1 MLGVCYYPEHWPES
15 WWEDDARAM
24 RESGIGHVRIAE
36 FAWSRIEPE
45 PGHFDWGWLDRAVAV
60 LGEAGLR
67 VVMGTPT
74 ATPPKW
80 LVDREP
86 GILPVG
92 EDGRTRGFGSRRHTS
107 FSSPAWWRESRR
119 IVAAVAARYGA
130 SPHVAGW
137 QIDNEFGCHD
147 TVLSYGPHDL
157 AAFRQWLAARY
168 GTIERLNAAWGS
180 VFWSAEL
187 RGFDEVA
194 LPAGAVTETLPAARL
209 DFQRFSSAQVVAY
222 CRMQAEILRAH
233 SPGRFVTH
241 NFMGR
246 FTAFDHHDAGREID
260 FATWDSYPLGFT
272 EQFPLDAAERAP
284 FIETGHP
291 DIASFHH
298 DLYRAVGRG
307 RFWVMEQQPGPVNW
321 APWNPVPKPGMV
333 RLWSWEAFAHGAELV
348 SYFRWRQAPFG
359 QEQMHAGLHRPDRS
373 RSAGGGEALRVAAE
387 LGAVGALPSAEA
399 APVALLF
406 DYEAAWMTRI
416 QPQGAD
422 FDHFELCL
430 RWYEAA
436 RRLGQDVD
444 VVAPGAPL
452 GGYRAVLVPSLP
464 HVSDAALAALRD
476 TGGAMLIGP
485 RTGSRTASFEIP
497 PGLPPGPLRAL
508 LPIRVTDVASLRPG
522 LSHPVQ
528 GTLAGNAIRWRE
540 WIEVVP
546 PKTGTPGTGTSG
558 TGTSGTG
565 TPGIEMTVLGRFA
578 DATPAAIEAGRRTYL
593 AGWPDPALLGAAMRH
608 VLGTAGLDMIE
619 LPAGVRL
626 RRRGDLRF
634 AFNYGPEPWTL
645 PEAAGRR
652 FAIGGATIAPQDL
665 ACWRT

>member
-24 RESGIGHVRIAE
+24 HESGISHVRIAE

-45 PGHFDWGWLDRAVAV
+45 PGRFEWGWLDRAVAV

-80 LVDREP
+80 LIDREP

-92 EDGRTRGFGSRRHTS
+92 EDGRIRGFGSRRHTS
-107 FSSPAWWRESRR
+107 FSSAAWWRESRR
-119 IVAAVAARYGA
+119 IVEAVAGRYGA

-147 TVLSYGPHDL
+147 TVLSYGPEEL
-157 AAFRQWLAARY
+157 AAFRLWLAARY
-168 GTIERLNAAWGS
+168 GTVGRLNAAWGS

-209 DFQRFSSAQVVAY
+209 DFRRFSSAQVVAY

-246 FTAFDHHDAGREID
+246 FTEFDHHEVGGEID

-272 EQFPLDAAERAP
+272 EQFPFDEAERAL
-284 FIETGHP
+284 FTETGHP
-291 DIASFHH
+291 DIAAFHH
-298 DLYRAVGRG
+298 DLYRGVGRG

-373 RSAGGGEALRVAAE
+373 RSTGGEEALRVAAE
-387 LGAVGALPSAEA
+387 LRGTGPLPDSGA

-406 DYEAAWMTRI
+406 DYEAAWMTQI
-416 QPQGAD
+416 QPQSAD
-422 FDHFELCL
+422 FDYFELCL

-444 VVAPGAPL
+444 IVASGTPL

-464 HVSDAALAALRD
+464 HVSDSALAALRD
-476 TGGAMLIGP
+476 SGAAILIGP
-485 RTGSRTASFEIP
+485 RSGSKIGNLEIP
-497 PGLPPGPLRAL
+497 ASLAPGPLQAL
-508 LPIRVTDVASLRPG
+508 LPVRVTDVASLRPG
-522 LSHPVQ
+522 LSHPVT
-528 GTLAGNAIRWRE
+528 GTLAGAAIRWRE
-540 WIEVVP
+540 WLEVAASDVEP
-546 PKTGTPGTGTSG
+546 
-558 TGTSGTG
+558 
-565 TPGIEMTVLGRFA
+565 IVLGQFA
-578 DATPAAIEAGRRTYL
+578 DATPAVIEANRCIYL
-593 AGWPDPALLGAAMRH
+593 ACWPDSALLRAAMRR
-608 VLGTAGLDMIE
+608 VLEVGGASMVD
-619 LPAGVRL
+619 LPASVRL
-626 RRRGDLRF
+626 RRRGDMQF

-645 PEAAGRR
+645 PEEVGRC
-652 FAIGGATIAPQDL
+652 FSIGEATIAQQDL
-665 ACWRT
+665 ACWRMCVESPE